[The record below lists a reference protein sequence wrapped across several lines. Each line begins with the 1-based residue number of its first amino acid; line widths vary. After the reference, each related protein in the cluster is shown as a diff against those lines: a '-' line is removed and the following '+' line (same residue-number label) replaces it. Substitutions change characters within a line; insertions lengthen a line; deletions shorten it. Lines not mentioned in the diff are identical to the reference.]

1 MRWVWESRLEASV
14 GSMSY
19 IKHAVS
25 WSNLPQKNNLDC
37 PAVEVFQLL
46 CLTFSEAGMPYR
58 KHTQLQVV

>member
-25 WSNLPQKNNLDC
+25 WSNLPQKIREKYSGD
-37 PAVEVFQLL
+37 A
-46 CLTFSEAGMPYR
+46 
-58 KHTQLQVV
+58 